1 MGIQIYWHKRNFDTQ
16 KAERFLKERRIP
28 YQSLD
33 LNKHRLGRR
42 EAELLLRAQGPR
54 AALDME
60 DMGVKSHP
68 VAYTTDLETI
78 IGYVLDNPRFLVS
91 PLIRS
96 GNTVIIGFDRE
107 RLSKLSGAQ
116 QKPGMDP

>member
-16 KAERFLKERRIP
+16 KAERFLKERRVP
-28 YQSLD
+28 FQSLD

-42 EAELLLRAQGPR
+42 EAELLMRAQGPR
-54 AALDME
+54 AVLDLD
-60 DMGVKSHP
+60 DMLVKSHP

-78 IGYVLDNPRFLVS
+78 IGYVLDNPRFLKS

-96 GNTVIIGFDRE
+96 GNKVIIGFDEARMN
-107 RLSKLSGAQ
+107 LLAGAEH
-116 QKPGMDP
+116 